1 MKSNFNEQCIT
12 LSQIRL
18 ITNMRIFWRRLTI
31 WTRIYIISRYLGI
44 GTAEVAF
51 ERLYLENLDFGDMLR
66 IHFSRSV
73 SDMYSQLLNQF
84 SIGLRELITA
94 LLQEDINTARQI
106 IDQLLQNADQ
116 RAAFLASIN
125 PYFNETEWRNLLV
138 TYLQD
143 TVQEANLFA
152 AQDYRM
158 DIEYFDRLMD
168 LSNTMGDVFAQA
180 LYDYITSGSLNT
192 DSLPPE
198 GQMCV
203 TYEEMNLIYDIRMFW
218 FDLVNWVRALMLSK
232 YIDVGNEDEVY
243 ARLQQ
248 VMDDFI
254 RNLRQFFGETPG
266 LNTLQM
272 DLNAYIG
279 LIDSLITA
287 QIAGNTDEI
296 DRITRLLYQNA
307 DDMAASISSINPF
320 WDQDEWRT
328 ILNNLLRSTLDES
341 TTFLTEDYARNLDIF
356 SSLMYQAES
365 ASDSFAEGLLSNL
378 FQ

>member
-18 ITNMRIFWRRLTI
+18 ITNMRTFWRRLTI

-106 IDQLLQNADQ
+106 LDQLLQNADQ

-125 PYFNETEWRNLLV
+125 PYFDEAEWRNLLV

-168 LSNTMGDVFAQA
+168 LSNTMGDVFAQS
-180 LYDYITSGSLNT
+180 LYDYITSGALNT

-266 LNTLQM
+266 LNTLQL

-287 QIAGNTDEI
+287 QIAGNTEEI

-365 ASDSFAEGLLSNL
+365 ASDTFAEGLLSYL

>member
-106 IDQLLQNADQ
+106 LDQLLQNADQ

-125 PYFNETEWRNLLV
+125 PYFDEAEWRNLLV

-168 LSNTMGDVFAQA
+168 LSNTMGDVFAQS
-180 LYDYITSGSLNT
+180 LYDYITSGALNT

-266 LNTLQM
+266 LNTLQL

-287 QIAGNTDEI
+287 QIAGNTEEI

-365 ASDSFAEGLLSNL
+365 ASDTFAEGLLSYL